1 MEHNDKKWLEK
12 YEIAK
17 SYYLEFGNLLVPDK
31 FNYKGINLGNW
42 IYIQRHSY
50 KEKKLNQNRIRL
62 LSEINMIWD
71 ALPDFDEMWEKSFT
85 LASDFKNEFGTIII
99 PINFVYKNY
108 SIGKWISHQ
117 RQLYKKNKLSE
128 DRIHKLESIGMVL
141 DASNNNISTSFPEQ
155 AIFYYVRQL
164 YPDSINR
171 YNDLGFELDIFIPSL
186 NLAIEYDG
194 YVWHINNKNDI
205 IKNKKC
211 FDNNIRLIRI
221 RESGLED
228 LPNDSNVK
236 IIRINR
242 GYSNLE
248 NVINTIICYL
258 DKEKLKV
265 VNIDL
270 VRDKN
275 DIIKN
280 YINVYNDQWNK
291 MYHLAKDYY
300 SKNSNLINIKDQRL
314 NGWISH
320 QRQRY
325 VGRKN
330 PLTNEQIKKLESIGM
345 IWDASVD
352 IEKIWD
358 NYYSIAKDYYLE
370 HKNLNIKIREKYKGI
385 NLGSWINKIRNE
397 HDKLSDEQIDN
408 LNKIGMIWNVHKD
421 KWDANYNLLLDYYK
435 ANNNILI
442 PFDYIYKN
450 VKLGQWLKRQM
461 ISKNK
466 LTPKQVKLLDNLGIV
481 WKRNSNK
488 WDEMFDL
495 AKEYYLEHK
504 NLLVDTHSKYKGQ
517 NLGYWINHQRDDY
530 KKRNTDNANVDFSL
544 DRIHKLE
551 SIGMVW
557 DVNDYLWNKN
567 YEILSEYYSLNGD
580 VDIPSS
586 LEYKNIKLGKWLQN
600 QKSSYKGYK
609 GRKKL
614 TEEQIIKLEKLNIKF
629 K

>member
-128 DRIHKLESIGMVL
+128 DRIHKLESIGMVW

-358 NYYSIAKDYYLE
+358 NYYSIANDYYLE

>member
-1 MEHNDKKWLEK
+1 MEHNDKKRLEK

-128 DRIHKLESIGMVL
+128 DRIHKLESIGMVW

-242 GYSNLE
+242 GYSDLE

>member
-117 RQLYKKNKLSE
+117 RQ
-128 DRIHKLESIGMVL
+128 
-141 DASNNNISTSFPEQ
+141 
-155 AIFYYVRQL
+155 
-164 YPDSINR
+164 
-171 YNDLGFELDIFIPSL
+171 
-186 NLAIEYDG
+186 
-194 YVWHINNKNDI
+194 
-205 IKNKKC
+205 
-211 FDNNIRLIRI
+211 
-221 RESGLED
+221 
-228 LPNDSNVK
+228 
-236 IIRINR
+236 
-242 GYSNLE
+242 
-248 NVINTIICYL
+248 
-258 DKEKLKV
+258 
-265 VNIDL
+265 
-270 VRDKN
+270 
-275 DIIKN
+275 
-280 YINVYNDQWNK
+280 
-291 MYHLAKDYY
+291 
-300 SKNSNLINIKDQRL
+300 
-314 NGWISH
+314 
-320 QRQRY
+320 RY

-345 IWDASVD
+345 IWDAYNDQWDNSFDIALNYFNKNCNLNVSTTCIFNNFNLGNWISAQRNMYKNHKLSKEKIKKLESIGMVWDASVD

-495 AKEYYLEHK
+495 AKKYYLEHK

>member
-1 MEHNDKKWLEK
+1 M
-12 YEIAK
+12 
-17 SYYLEFGNLLVPDK
+17 
-31 FNYKGINLGNW
+31 
-42 IYIQRHSY
+42 
-50 KEKKLNQNRIRL
+50 
-62 LSEINMIWD
+62 
-71 ALPDFDEMWEKSFT
+71 
-85 LASDFKNEFGTIII
+85 
-99 PINFVYKNY
+99 
-108 SIGKWISHQ
+108 
-117 RQLYKKNKLSE
+117 
-128 DRIHKLESIGMVL
+128 
-141 DASNNNISTSFPEQ
+141 
-155 AIFYYVRQL
+155 
-164 YPDSINR
+164 
-171 YNDLGFELDIFIPSL
+171 GFELDIFIPSL

-242 GYSNLE
+242 GYSDLE

-495 AKEYYLEHK
+495 AK
-504 NLLVDTHSKYKGQ
+504 
-517 NLGYWINHQRDDY
+517 
-530 KKRNTDNANVDFSL
+530 
-544 DRIHKLE
+544 
-551 SIGMVW
+551 
-557 DVNDYLWNKN
+557 
-567 YEILSEYYSLNGD
+567 
-580 VDIPSS
+580 
-586 LEYKNIKLGKWLQN
+586 
-600 QKSSYKGYK
+600 
-609 GRKKL
+609 
-614 TEEQIIKLEKLNIKF
+614 
-629 K
+629 

>member
-1 MEHNDKKWLEK
+1 M
-12 YEIAK
+12 
-17 SYYLEFGNLLVPDK
+17 
-31 FNYKGINLGNW
+31 YKNHKL
-42 IYIQRHSY
+42 S
-50 KEKKLNQNRIRL
+50 KEK
-62 LSEINMIWD
+62 
-71 ALPDFDEMWEKSFT
+71 
-85 LASDFKNEFGTIII
+85 
-99 PINFVYKNY
+99 
-108 SIGKWISHQ
+108 
-117 RQLYKKNKLSE
+117 
-128 DRIHKLESIGMVL
+128 
-141 DASNNNISTSFPEQ
+141 
-155 AIFYYVRQL
+155 
-164 YPDSINR
+164 
-171 YNDLGFELDIFIPSL
+171 
-186 NLAIEYDG
+186 
-194 YVWHINNKNDI
+194 
-205 IKNKKC
+205 
-211 FDNNIRLIRI
+211 
-221 RESGLED
+221 
-228 LPNDSNVK
+228 
-236 IIRINR
+236 
-242 GYSNLE
+242 
-248 NVINTIICYL
+248 
-258 DKEKLKV
+258 
-265 VNIDL
+265 
-270 VRDKN
+270 
-275 DIIKN
+275 
-280 YINVYNDQWNK
+280 
-291 MYHLAKDYY
+291 
-300 SKNSNLINIKDQRL
+300 
-314 NGWISH
+314 
-320 QRQRY
+320 
-325 VGRKN
+325 
-330 PLTNEQIKKLESIGM
+330 IKKLESIGM
-345 IWDASVD
+345 VWDASVD

-385 NLGSWINKIRNE
+385 NLGRWINKIRNE

-495 AKEYYLEHK
+495 AKKYYLEHK

>member
-128 DRIHKLESIGMVL
+128 DRIHKLESIGMVW

-242 GYSNLE
+242 GYSDLE

-275 DIIKN
+275 NIIKN